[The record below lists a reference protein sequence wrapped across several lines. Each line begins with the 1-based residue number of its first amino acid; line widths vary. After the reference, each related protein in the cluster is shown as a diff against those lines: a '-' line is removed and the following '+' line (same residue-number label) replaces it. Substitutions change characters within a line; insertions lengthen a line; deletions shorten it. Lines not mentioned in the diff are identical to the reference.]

1 MMLVII
7 IGGAA
12 YWAQFLGKIPVDH
25 FSGIIFCGTVYEY
38 YLPAYIGGIVVYLGL
53 LTVSYKQFMMEYTLQ
68 LAACII
74 PFRLLACIIYL
85 FWAAIM
91 FFTQNCVAFLCSGG
105 LGGIIKPEF
114 MSMIS
119 IIGWPAAALLL
130 IGADLIKKSY
140 KNSI

>member
-1 MMLVII
+1 MILMIVA
-7 IGGAA
+7 GTAA
-12 YWAQFLGKIPVDH
+12 HRVQFLGKIPVDH

-53 LTVSYKQFMMEYTLQ
+53 LAVSYKQFMMEYTLQ